1 MMFNIRLFLNIVT
14 NSVPINLVL
23 LWKLRRIKNENN
35 LSSRFSFGEIEN
47 VQCLYYWDWK
57 KFTGF

>member
-23 LWKLRRIKNENN
+23 LWKLRRIKNENI
-35 LSSRFSFGEIEN
+35 LSSRFSCGEINN
-47 VQCLYYWDWK
+47 VHY
-57 KFTGF
+57 F